1 MLPTMTN
8 RPANRRARVRDRSS
22 ADLSNWID
30 EFFNQTADS
39 WTMWSPRADVYEIGD
54 AYVLEME
61 LAGFHREDVELTFE
75 NGVLTVSGRRREQEA
90 EENATY
96 YLRERATEE
105 FSRSFALPRSVNY
118 DDVDATLKEG
128 LLRVHLPKLEEAR
141 PRRIEVKTG

>member
-8 RPANRRARVRDRSS
+8 RPANRRARARDRSS
-22 ADLSNWID
+22 TDLSNWID

-39 WTMWSPRADVYEIGD
+39 WTMWSPRADVYEVGD

-61 LAGFHREDVELTFE
+61 LAGFNREDVELTFE

-118 DDVDATLKEG
+118 EEVEATLKEG

-141 PRRIEVKTG
+141 PRRIEVKTS

>member
-8 RPANRRARVRDRSS
+8 RPVNRRSRGRENTGTELSS
-22 ADLSNWID
+22 WID
-30 EFFNQTADS
+30 DFFNRSAGS

-96 YLRERATEE
+96 YLRERATQG
-105 FSRSFALPRSVNY
+105 FSRSFALPRSVDY
-118 DDVDATLKEG
+118 EEVEATLTEG

>member
-8 RPANRRARVRDRSS
+8 RSANRRARVRDRSS
-22 ADLSNWID
+22 TELSNWID
-30 EFFNQTADS
+30 EFFNQNAGS

-61 LAGFHREDVELTFE
+61 LAGFNREDVELTFE
-75 NGVLTVSGRRREQEA
+75 NGVLTVSGRRREQET

-118 DDVDATLKEG
+118 DDVEATLDEG